1 MSIERR
7 SRQSSLDHLGAME
20 DNPNPDEELE
30 ATARTTAGNPRRQ
43 GAARE
48 PVTRERIAERAFL
61 ISQSEQAGS
70 DEENWLRAEQEL
82 LEEQE
87 LQER

>member
-1 MSIERR
+1 
-7 SRQSSLDHLGAME
+7 ME

-30 ATARTTAGNPRRQ
+30 VRARATPGSPRTE

-48 PVTRERIAERAFL
+48 PVTRERIAERAYL
-61 ISQSEQAGS
+61 ISQSEQAGT

>member
-1 MSIERR
+1 MSSPLHCRNSAKTGFDLIV
-7 SRQSSLDHLGAME
+7 G
-20 DNPNPDEELE
+20 
-30 ATARTTAGNPRRQ
+30 
-43 GAARE
+43 
-48 PVTRERIAERAFL
+48 VIA
-61 ISQSEQAGS
+61 QSEQAGS